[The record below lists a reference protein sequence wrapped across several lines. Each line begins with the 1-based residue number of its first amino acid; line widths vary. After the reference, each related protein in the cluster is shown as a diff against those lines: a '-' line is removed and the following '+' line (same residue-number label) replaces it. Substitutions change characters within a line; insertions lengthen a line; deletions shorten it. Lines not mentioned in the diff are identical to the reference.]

1 MLREDIKIEIP
12 ITGMTCAG
20 CVRNVERAL
29 EKTGGVQEASVNLAT
44 ERASVSFD
52 PTTTD
57 INQIVQQVQ
66 SAGYGVAI
74 ASIDLPITGM
84 TCASCVRNVE
94 RAVAKQSGV
103 LSVNVNLATEKAT
116 VTYLPNAVRRGDL
129 IKAVE
134 AAGYGVLD
142 LTNVDAPEDAER
154 AARQAEINR
163 QKRMVVIGAI
173 FALPLFVLS
182 MARDIY
188 MASFM
193 GVNPMASHIMDGTMA
208 GPTPALDWLLWI
220 GWPFIFGLLATPVQI
235 IVGKQYV
242 VGAYKAAR
250 NGYTNMDTLI
260 AIGTMAAYIY
270 SVAVLVGIVF
280 GFTDVIGDHVYFE
293 TGAVIL
299 VLITLGKLLEAR
311 AKGRTSEAIKKLMGL
326 APKTA
331 TLLRDNQEIEVA
343 IDDVLTGDVLI
354 VKPGE
359 RIPVDGIVLEGRSS
373 VDESMLTG
381 ESLPVNKETG
391 SEVIGA
397 TVNKQGRLII
407 EAQKVGAQTAL
418 AQIIRL
424 VEQAQGSKA
433 PIQRVADRV
442 SSVFVPIVL
451 VLAALTFIGWLVIG
465 QTSFVGALVP
475 AIAVLVIACPCALGL
490 ATPTAIMVG
499 TGRGAEMGILFKSS
513 EALENAKRVRVVAL
527 DKTGTITKGE
537 PSVTDVVPLNGYNLV
552 ELLQLAASA
561 ERGSEHPLGQ
571 AVVEAA
577 QERNIPLEQPQS
589 FEAESGRGI
598 RAVVEGKT
606 VLVGSPRFIREQGH
620 ALEQTQAQI
629 EALQAKARTV
639 VIVTI
644 DGVMSGLIGIADT
657 VKEGSRDA
665 IAALHQ
671 LGLEVV
677 MVTGD
682 NEKTAQAI
690 AREVGIERV
699 LAEVLPNQKVE
710 AVKQLQAEG
719 KRVAMVGDGI
729 NDAPAL
735 AQADVGIA
743 IGTGTDIAMEAS
755 DVTLVSGDLRGA
767 ARAITLSRATMRTIY
782 QNLFWAFIYNVLLI
796 PVAMAGALV
805 PILAGAAMAFSSIF
819 VVSNSLRLRNA
830 RVLDASGLEK
840 GIIQTSEKTTSP
852 AAA

>member
-1 MLREDIKIEIP
+1 MVREDIKIEIP

-29 EKTGGVQEASVNLAT
+29 EKTVGVQAASVNLAT

-52 PTTTD
+52 PAVTD
-57 INQIVQQVQ
+57 VNQIAQQVKN
-66 SAGYGVAI
+66 AGYGVAI

-103 LSVNVNLATEKAT
+103 LSVNVNLATEIAT

-142 LTNVDAPEDAER
+142 LSNMDAPEDAER
-154 AARQAEINR
+154 AVRQAEIDR
-163 QKRMVVIGAI
+163 QKRMVIIGTI
-173 FALPLFVLS
+173 FALPLFLLS
-182 MARDIY
+182 MARDLY

-193 GVNPMASHIMDGTMA
+193 GSNPMATHIMNGTMT
-208 GPTPALDWLLWI
+208 GPTPILDWLLWS

-270 SVAVLVGIVF
+270 SVAVLAGIVF

-331 TLLRDNQEIEVA
+331 IVLRDNQEIEIA
-343 IDDVLTGDVLI
+343 IDDVLLGDVLV

-359 RIPVDGIVLEGRSS
+359 RIPVDGIVVEGRSS

-397 TVNKQGRLII
+397 TINKQGRLII

-451 VLAALTFIGWLVIG
+451 VLAALTFIGWLIIG

-537 PSVTDVVPLNGYNLV
+537 PSVTDIVSLNGFDLI
-552 ELLQLAASA
+552 ELLRLAATA

-571 AVVEAA
+571 AVVKAA
-577 QERNIPLEQPQS
+577 QERSIALTQPQS
-589 FEAESGRGI
+589 FESESGRGI
-598 RAVVEGKT
+598 RAVVEGKI

-620 ALEQTQAQI
+620 ILEQTQAQI

-644 DGVMSGLIGIADT
+644 DGVMGGLIGIADT
-657 VKEGSRDA
+657 VKDGSREA

-690 AREVGIERV
+690 AHEVGIERV

-719 KRVAMVGDGI
+719 KREAMVGDGI

-755 DVTLVSGDLRGA
+755 DVTLVSGDLRGV

-782 QNLFWAFIYNVLLI
+782 QNLFWAFIYNILLI

-830 RVLDASGLEK
+830 RILDASVLEK
-840 GIIQTSEKTTSP
+840 GIIQTPEKTTSP
-852 AAA
+852 AVA

>member
-1 MLREDIKIEIP
+1 MAEETIRHIDLP
-12 ITGMTCAG
+12 ITGMTCSG

-29 EKTGGVQEASVNLAT
+29 IKMDGVKEASVNLAT
-44 ERASVSFD
+44 ERA
-52 PTTTD
+52 T
-57 INQIVQQVQ
+57 VQFNASRLNVENLVRQVQ
-66 SAGYGVAI
+66 SAGYGVAV

-142 LTNVDAPEDAER
+142 LSNVDAPEDAER
-154 AARQAEINR
+154 AARQAEVDR
-163 QKRMVVIGAI
+163 QKRMVVIGTI
-173 FALPLFVLS
+173 FALPLFLLS

-208 GPTPALDWLLWI
+208 GPIPLLDWLLWI

-235 IVGKQYV
+235 IVGRQYM

-260 AIGTMAAYIY
+260 AIGTLAAYLY

-331 TLLRDNQEIEVA
+331 MLLRDNQEIEVA
-343 IDDVLTGDVLI
+343 IDDVLVGDVLI

-359 RIPVDGIVLEGRSS
+359 RIPVDGIVVEGRSS

-391 SEVIGA
+391 SEIIGA

-451 VLAALTFIGWLVIG
+451 VLAALTFVGWLVIG

-499 TGRGAEMGILFKSS
+499 TGRGAEMGILFKNS
-513 EALENAKRVRVVAL
+513 EALETAKRVRVVAL

-537 PSVTDVVPLNGYNLV
+537 PSVTDIVPLNGFDASD
-552 ELLQLAASA
+552 LLRLAATA

-577 QERNIPLEQPQS
+577 QKRNIPMTQPQS

-598 RAVVEGKT
+598 RAIVEGKT
-606 VLVGSPRFIREQGH
+606 LLVGSPRFIREQGYV
-620 ALEQTQAQI
+620 LEQTQEQI
-629 EALQAKARTV
+629 EKLQAKARTV

-644 DGVMSGLIGIADT
+644 DGVLGGLIGIADT
-657 VKEGSRDA
+657 VKESSREA
-665 IAALHQ
+665 IAGLHK

-682 NEKTAQAI
+682 NEQTAQAI
-690 AREVGIERV
+690 AREVGIGRV

-782 QNLFWAFIYNVLLI
+782 QNLFWAFIYNILLI

-830 RVLDASGLEK
+830 RVGDAGLGDDMIHAPEK
-840 GIIQTSEKTTSP
+840 NSSRAI
-852 AAA
+852 A

>member
-1 MLREDIKIEIP
+1 MAEETIRHIDLP

-29 EKTGGVQEASVNLAT
+29 IKMDGVKEASVNLAT
-44 ERASVSFD
+44 ERA
-52 PTTTD
+52 T
-57 INQIVQQVQ
+57 VQFNASRLNVENLVRQVQ
-66 SAGYGVAI
+66 SAGYGVAV

-142 LTNVDAPEDAER
+142 LSNVDAPEDAER
-154 AARQAEINR
+154 AARQAEVDR
-163 QKRMVVIGAI
+163 QKRMVVIGTI
-173 FALPLFVLS
+173 FALPLFLLS

-208 GPTPALDWLLWI
+208 GPIPLLDWLLWI

-235 IVGKQYV
+235 IVGRQYM

-260 AIGTMAAYIY
+260 AIGTLAAYLY

-331 TLLRDNQEIEVA
+331 MLLRDNQEIEVA
-343 IDDVLTGDVLI
+343 IDDVLVGDVLI

-359 RIPVDGIVLEGRSS
+359 RIPVDGIVVEGRSS

-391 SEVIGA
+391 SEIIGA

-451 VLAALTFIGWLVIG
+451 VLAALTFVGWLVIG

-499 TGRGAEMGILFKSS
+499 TGRGAEMGILFKNS
-513 EALENAKRVRVVAL
+513 EALETAKRVRVVAL

-537 PSVTDVVPLNGYNLV
+537 PSVTDIVPLNGFDASD
-552 ELLQLAASA
+552 LLRLAATA

-577 QERNIPLEQPQS
+577 QKRNIPMTQPQS

-598 RAVVEGKT
+598 RAIVEGKT
-606 VLVGSPRFIREQGH
+606 LLVGSPRFIREQGYV
-620 ALEQTQAQI
+620 LEQTQEQI
-629 EALQAKARTV
+629 EKLQAKARTV

-644 DGVMSGLIGIADT
+644 DGVLGGLIGIADT
-657 VKEGSRDA
+657 VKESSREA
-665 IAALHQ
+665 IAGLHK

-682 NEKTAQAI
+682 NEQTAQAI
-690 AREVGIERV
+690 AREVGIGRV

-782 QNLFWAFIYNVLLI
+782 QNLFWAFIYNILLI

-830 RVLDASGLEK
+830 RVGDAGLGDDMIHAPEK
-840 GIIQTSEKTTSP
+840 NSSRAI
-852 AAA
+852 A

>member
-1 MLREDIKIEIP
+1 MAEETIRHIDLP

-29 EKTGGVQEASVNLAT
+29 TKMDGVEEASVNLAT
-44 ERASVSFD
+44 ERATVQY
-52 PTTTD
+52 
-57 INQIVQQVQ
+57 NAAQVNVENLVQQVQ

-94 RAVAKQSGV
+94 QAVAKQSGV

-116 VTYLPNAVRRGDL
+116 VTYLPNTVRRGDL
-129 IKAVE
+129 IRAVE
-134 AAGYGVLD
+134 AAGYGVLN

-182 MARDIY
+182 MVRDIY
-188 MASFM
+188 MGSFM

-208 GPTPALDWLLWI
+208 GPTPALDWMLWI

-242 VGAYKAAR
+242 FGAYKAAR

-513 EALENAKRVRVVAL
+513 EALENAKQVRVVAL

-552 ELLQLAASA
+552 ELLRLAASA

-644 DGVMSGLIGIADT
+644 DGVMSGLLGIADT

-710 AVKQLQAEG
+710 SVKQLQAEG

-782 QNLFWAFIYNVLLI
+782 QNLFWAFIYNILLI

-830 RVLDASGLEK
+830 RVGDAGLGEDMIHAPEK
-840 GIIQTSEKTTSP
+840 NSSR
-852 AAA
+852 AMA